1 MELLCFSLQQLE
13 SAVQIHLTFQ
23 YSCLGLPGLPNLYRS
38 KFLVPF
44 LWALILSY
52 TNSCSPYTHP
62 STAGE
67 ATSYLNDEKQLTIF
81 QKKNPNSNLRS
92 TEVKNSFE
100 GGNQALRTCLLTIMR
115 LWKQIKLHTGEQRPG
130 YVTYPR
136 CKLNLCKTSL
146 FASWSCDLTDGDEQH
161 LNFHYEWGI

>member
-23 YSCLGLPGLPNLYRS
+23 YSCLGLPGLPTLYRS

-67 ATSYLNDEKQLTIF
+67 ATSYLNDE
-81 QKKNPNSNLRS
+81 NNLQYFRRKIQTATWGLLKWKIHLKVEIKLS
-92 TEVKNSFE
+92 
-100 GGNQALRTCLLTIMR
+100 GLALLTIMR